1 MEEAKGLF
9 GYCRS
14 GPYIIAVAFQRRGDL
29 EVSHT
34 YDCHRRVVEVE
45 EVERESKSG
54 RIQQKESID
63 KRTKRGGGLI
73 IVNDC
78 CWSGSIVHHITWA
91 VGSYWNLLEMYTS
104 MSLSIST
111 MAIIV

>member
-1 MEEAKGLF
+1 MEKVAKGLF

-45 EVERESKSG
+45 KVEGESKGG
-54 RIQQKESID
+54 RENPAERI
-63 KRTKRGGGLI
+63 
-73 IVNDC
+73 
-78 CWSGSIVHHITWA
+78 
-91 VGSYWNLLEMYTS
+91 Y
-104 MSLSIST
+104 
-111 MAIIV
+111 